1 MSKLIHKIIKEAIDE
16 FDWVNTYNAQL
27 RGQNLYDMMLELF
40 KLMNNRYQVV
50 KVSNSTIEI
59 NDSSGTYY
67 NYNEDDFT
75 AERLREDF
83 IETLNAEYNYYL
95 TPRVKQEYL
104 ELAKVLEPIIGPINT
119 TIKESEEF
127 DWVDLNPSNLYGQRL
142 FNTIDSL
149 FKATNSRY
157 QIEKIGDQDVEINDD
172 SGIYYEYKLDAF
184 TIDELISDFKNTFN
198 RPSGY
203 LSPQVRQEY
212 LQLAKTLEPIIGPI
226 NVTINESEEFD
237 WVDTGTSNLSGQRL
251 ADTMSELFKM
261 NDSRSGLR
269 NDIYW
274 VETTS
279 LGTIEIWDS
288 GGYYL
293 EYNPEDFTIDRV
305 REDLAINID
314 NYNLGPSV
322 RMDYSNLARAL
333 APIIGP
339 MEYYH

>member
-1 MSKLIHKIIKEAIDE
+1 MSKLIRKIIKEAIDE

-40 KLMNNRYQVV
+40 KLMNDRYQVV
-50 KVSNSTIEI
+50 KVNNGTIEI
-59 NDSSGTYY
+59 NDDGGTYY
-67 NYNEDDFT
+67 SYNEDDFT

-95 TPRVKQEYL
+95 TPKVKQEYL

-127 DWVDLNPSNLYGQRL
+127 DWVD
-142 FNTIDSL
+142 TD
-149 FKATNSRY
+149 
-157 QIEKIGDQDVEINDD
+157 
-172 SGIYYEYKLDAF
+172 
-184 TIDELISDFKNTFN
+184 
-198 RPSGY
+198 
-203 LSPQVRQEY
+203 
-212 LQLAKTLEPIIGPI
+212 
-226 NVTINESEEFD
+226 
-237 WVDTGTSNLSGQRL
+237 TSNLSGQRL